1 MTRDPILRARK
12 YDAKMDATV
21 ISARFAA
28 QRDGMVEQMQAKSAE
43 LSEVERKAKI
53 ILEEAGVSV
62 VQIPMYMCFARQ
74 CYKIGKKHLEATRI
88 NEVYYK
94 YLVWLNRG
102 LNAAVLT
109 KIATLCGTDLT
120 AYPAS

>member
-1 MTRDPILRARK
+1 LTRNPVFRTRK

-28 QRDGMVEQMQAKSAE
+28 QRDSMVEQEQAMFAE

-53 ILEEAGVSV
+53 ILEEVGVSV
-62 VQIPMYMCFARQ
+62 VQIPMYLDFARQ
-74 CYKIGKKHLEATRI
+74 CYKIGKNHLEATRV

-94 YLVWLNRG
+94 YLVWVNRG
-102 LNAAVLT
+102 LDGPTLVS
-109 KIATLCGTDLT
+109 IAMLCGTDLE
-120 AYPAS
+120 AYPAA

>member
-1 MTRDPILRARK
+1 MRNPVFRTRK

-21 ISARFAA
+21 IGARFAA
-28 QRDGMVEQMQAKSAE
+28 QRDSMVEQEASMFAE

-53 ILEEAGVSV
+53 RLEEAGVSV
-62 VQIPMYMCFARQ
+62 VQIPMYLDFARQ
-74 CYKIGKKHLEATRI
+74 CWKIGKNHLEATRV

-102 LNAAVLT
+102 LNMTVLT
-109 KIATLCGTDLT
+109 AIAMLCGTDLAT
-120 AYPAS
+120 YPAS

>member
-1 MTRDPILRARK
+1 MTRHPVFRTRK

-21 ISARFAA
+21 ISSRFAA
-28 QRDGMVEQMQAKSAE
+28 QRDGMVEQEASMFAE

-62 VQIPMYMCFARQ
+62 VQIPMYFDFARQ
-74 CYKIGKKHLEATRI
+74 CYKIGKKHLEATRV

-102 LNAAVLT
+102 LNNTLLT

>member
-1 MTRDPILRARK
+1 MTRHPVFRTRK

-28 QRDGMVEQMQAKSAE
+28 QRDGMVEQEASMFAE

-53 ILEEAGVSV
+53 ILEEQGISV
-62 VQIPMYMCFARQ
+62 IYIPMYLDFARQ
-74 CYKIGKKHLEATRI
+74 CYKIGKIHLEATRI

-109 KIATLCGTDLT
+109 SIATLCGTDLT
-120 AYPAS
+120 KYPAT

>member
-1 MTRDPILRARK
+1 MARDPILRARK

-21 ISARFAA
+21 IAARFAA

-53 ILEEAGVSV
+53 ILEEQGVSV
-62 VQIPMYMCFARQ
+62 VQIPMYLDFARQ
-74 CYKIGKKHLEATRI
+74 CYKIGKNHLEATRT

-102 LNAAVLT
+102 LNGAVLSS
-109 KIATLCGTDLT
+109 IATLCGSSI
-120 AYPAS
+120 ASYPAS

>member
-1 MTRDPILRARK
+1 MRDPILRARK

-21 ISARFAA
+21 IGARFAA
-28 QRDGMVEQMQAKSAE
+28 ERDGMVEQMQAKAAE

-53 ILEEAGVSV
+53 IMEEQGISV
-62 VQIPMYMCFARQ
+62 VYEPMYLAFAKQ
-74 CYKIGKKHLEATRI
+74 CYKIGKNHLEATRI

-109 KIATLCGTDLT
+109 DIATLCGTDLT
-120 AYPAS
+120 KYPAT

>member
-1 MTRDPILRARK
+1 MTRHPVFRTRK
-12 YDAKMDATV
+12 YDLKMDATV
-21 ISARFAA
+21 ISSRFAA
-28 QRDGMVEQMQAKSAE
+28 QRDGMVEQEASMFAE

-62 VQIPMYMCFARQ
+62 VQTPMYLDFARQ

-102 LNAAVLT
+102 LNNTLLT

>member
-1 MTRDPILRARK
+1 MTRHPVFRTRK
-12 YDAKMDATV
+12 YDAKIDATV

-28 QRDGMVEQMQAKSAE
+28 QRDGMVEQEASMFAE

-62 VQIPMYMCFARQ
+62 VQIPMYLDFARQ
-74 CYKIGKKHLEATRI
+74 CYKIGKIHLEATRT

-102 LNAAVLT
+102 LNNTLLT

>member
-1 MTRDPILRARK
+1 
-12 YDAKMDATV
+12 MDSTV
-21 ISARFAA
+21 IAARFAA
-28 QRDGMVEQMQAKSAE
+28 QRDGMVEQEASMFAE

-53 ILEEAGVSV
+53 VLEEQGVSV
-62 VQIPMYMCFARQ
+62 VQIPMYLDFARQ
-74 CYKIGKKHLEATRI
+74 CYKIGKNHLEATRT

-102 LNAAVLT
+102 LNGAVLT
-109 KIATLCGTDLT
+109 SIAALCGSSIS

>member
-1 MTRDPILRARK
+1 MTRNPVFRTRK

-21 ISARFAA
+21 IAARFAA
-28 QRDGMVEQMQAKSAE
+28 QRDSMVEQEASMFAE

-53 ILEEAGVSV
+53 RLEEAGVSV
-62 VQIPMYMCFARQ
+62 VQIPMYLDFARQ
-74 CYKIGKKHLEATRI
+74 CWKIGKNHLEATRV

-102 LNAAVLT
+102 LNMTVLT
-109 KIATLCGTDLT
+109 AIAMLCGTDLSS
-120 AYPAS
+120 YPAS

>member
-1 MTRDPILRARK
+1 LTRHPVFRARK

-21 ISARFAA
+21 IGSRFAA
-28 QRDGMVEQMQAKSAE
+28 QRDSMVEQEQAMFAE

-62 VQIPMYMCFARQ
+62 VQIPMYLDFARQ
-74 CYKIGKKHLEATRI
+74 CYKIGKKHLEATRT

-102 LNAAVLT
+102 LNATLLSN
-109 KIATLCGTDLT
+109 IATLCGSSIA
-120 AYPAS
+120 AYPAG

>member
-1 MTRDPILRARK
+1 MRNPVFRTRK

-21 ISARFAA
+21 IAARFAA
-28 QRDGMVEQMQAKSAE
+28 QRDSMVEQEASMFAE

-53 ILEEAGVSV
+53 RLEEAGVSV
-62 VQIPMYMCFARQ
+62 VQIPMYLDFARQ
-74 CYKIGKKHLEATRI
+74 CWKIGKNHLEATRV

-102 LNAAVLT
+102 LNMTVLT
-109 KIATLCGTDLT
+109 AIAMLCGTDLSS
-120 AYPAS
+120 YPAS

>member
-1 MTRDPILRARK
+1 VTRNPVFRARK
-12 YDAKMDATV
+12 YDAKMDPTTIA
-21 ISARFAA
+21 ARFTA
-28 QRDGMVEQMQAKSAE
+28 QRDGMVEQEQAIFAE

-62 VQIPMYMCFARQ
+62 VQIPMYLDFARQ
-74 CYKIGKKHLEATRI
+74 CYKIGKIHLEATRI

-102 LNAAVLT
+102 LNNTILTSIAA
-109 KIATLCGTDLT
+109 LCGTNLN
-120 AYPAS
+120 AYPAG